1 MKMNRNLLKLG
12 GIIAMLPFILNACSD
27 STEEADPCSNGPVLS
42 VETVKVTVE
51 GKSNGEIVVSATQGT
66 SPLMYSIDGTNFQN
80 NGTFSNLEANNYTIT
95 VKDANDCTDS
105 KTAVVNEVQE
115 VSYASQIRPIID
127 NNCQLSN
134 CHGDNPGLP
143 SWATYNDV
151 LAKASDIKIRTS
163 NKTMPPGG
171 PLADDEIKLIADWVD
186 QGAPNN

>member
-27 STEEADPCSNGPVLS
+27 STEEADPCRNGPVLS

-105 KTAVVNEVQE
+105 NTAVVNEVQE
-115 VSYASQIRPIID
+115 VSYESQIRPIID
-127 NNCQLSN
+127 TNCQLSN

-151 LAKASDIKIRTS
+151 LAKASDIKIRTG